1 MLRIAIIDRERC
13 KAPEKCDYLCMKVCP
28 VQKNNIKI
36 FEIGSDGKPNILEEA
51 CIGCGLC
58 VKKCSFNAIKIIN
71 LTKEPESRPVFQY
84 GPNAFRLYRLPYPK
98 ENCVVGIIGKNG
110 IGKSTAIKLLA
121 GLLKPN
127 LGYFDREISERE
139 ILTFFRGSELQ
150 KYFEKLFNGQIKLA
164 YKPQDIFIFL
174 KLYGERTVRELL
186 EKVDKKDLVNNV
198 IETFKLQSILD
209 RKLKDLSGGEL
220 QKVAIALVSLK
231 EANVYLYDEPTA
243 FLDIYERL
251 NSALYLDALKSENTS
266 LVVID
271 HDLLFLDYLSDIVH
285 IVYGVPKAY
294 GVFSYPIGAREGIN
308 QYLEGFIKRENLRI
322 RDKPIKLD
330 IKSFEEKKSDDVCVS
345 WKDFTIK
352 LDGFELRAHEG
363 EIKKY
368 EIIGVI
374 GRNGIGKSTFAKAL
388 AGVIK
393 VNSLQNQVSISYK
406 PQYLIL
412 DDELKYLRVKEFLR
426 KINPTFK
433 TEFQEYVSELGISEM
448 LEIQLGDLSGG
459 DLQTVM
465 TFATLI
471 QDKDL
476 YVLDEPF
483 AFLDVEQRVRMSKFI
498 REIIKQN
505 EKACLVVE
513 HDLLFVDY
521 ISDKIIVFL
530 GEPGKFGETH
540 GPLENKD
547 ALNIFLKNIGITI
560 RRDPDSKRPRINK
573 PGSYLDRSQRSSGE
587 FYVE

>member
-58 VKKCSFNAIKIIN
+58 VKKCPFNAIKIIN

-127 LGYFDREISERE
+127 LGYFDREVSERE

-426 KINPTFK
+426 KINPAFK